1 MFAAEPS
8 LAAVLVDSLDAELE
22 PGLPLQEAAL
32 DVLAV
37 LSAAPLPLRL
47 LLAKERSLTPNP

>member
-32 DVLAV
+32 DVLVV
-37 LSAAPLPLRL
+37 LSAAPHP
-47 LLAKERSLTPNP
+47 

>member
-22 PGLPLQEAAL
+22 PGLPLQEAN
-32 DVLAV
+32 
-37 LSAAPLPLRL
+37 
-47 LLAKERSLTPNP
+47 PNP